1 LTQIAKELEAL
12 DQQLYRVNE
21 MIKIALKLFI
31 HYTFV
36 FTAWKDTVCVW
47 KHGIGNFFFS
57 LNESILFLE

>member
-1 LTQIAKELEAL
+1 MTQIAKEFEAL

-36 FTAWKDTVCVW
+36 FTTWKDTMCVW
-47 KHGIGNFFFS
+47 KHGIGNFFLR
-57 LNESILFLE
+57 LNESILFLG